1 MNTFG
6 NHLWQVNLPDGWV
19 AEQETESAL
28 LYHPDG
34 PGTLQISA
42 IPQNDTVTTA
52 DLRAIA
58 VEHLEEGAQTDDV
71 ELGEFSGFSLSYGI
85 NDEFWREWYLRC
97 GSTLLF
103 VTYNC
108 DLDAEGK
115 EDDIV
120 DLILGTL
127 RGGEHTGF
135 R

>member
-1 MNTFG
+1 MRTFG
-6 NHLWQVNLPDGWV
+6 DHLWQVNLPDGWIG
-19 AEQETESAL
+19 EQETDSAL

-42 IPQNDTVTTA
+42 VAQSDAVTAA

-58 VEHLEEGAQTDDV
+58 AEHLDAGAPSDAV
-71 ELGEFSGFSLSYGI
+71 ECGDFSGFSLSYGV
-85 NDEFWREWYLRC
+85 DEEFWREWYLRC

-103 VTYNC
+103 ATYNC

-120 DLILGTL
+120 ELILATL
-127 RGGEHTGF
+127 RAGNI
-135 R
+135 

>member
-6 NHLWQVNLPDGWV
+6 DHLWQVNLPDDWV

-42 IPQNDTVTTA
+42 IPQKDTVTAA

-58 VEHLEEGAQTDDV
+58 TEHLDAGAQTDDV
-71 ELGEFSGFSLSYGI
+71 EFGTFSGFSLSYGVEG
-85 NDEFWREWYLRC
+85 EFWREWYLRC
-97 GSTLLF
+97 GTTLLF
-103 VTYNC
+103 ATYNC
-108 DLDAEGK
+108 DIDDEGK

-120 DLILGTL
+120 ELILGTL
-127 RGGEHTGF
+127 RAGAT
-135 R
+135 

>member
-6 NHLWQVNLPDGWV
+6 DHLWQVTLPDDWV

-42 IPQNDTVTTA
+42 LAQSDTVTAA

-58 VEHLEEGAQTDDV
+58 AEHLDAGAQTDAV
-71 ELGEFSGFSLSYGI
+71 ELGSFSGFSLSYAVA
-85 NDEFWREWYLRC
+85 DEFWREWYLRG

-103 VTYNC
+103 ATYNC
-108 DLDAEGK
+108 DLDDEGK

-120 DLILGTL
+120 ELILGTL
-127 RGGEHTGF
+127 RTDTA
-135 R
+135 